1 MAESR
6 HDPDML
12 MDVDVDKF
20 IKTASSAAPELWQHI
35 CTLTQSVSER
45 KGRTVATADHRFAG
59 FIKRVCR
66 AYLLSVILFV
76 TNSECFHPFH
86 ADTIKLWGFNRAHH
100 RIESSW
106 CSLIGRYTE
115 TTYPESISG
124 TQRWGYWETASQRC
138 SYWQHRLS
146 PESCCC
152 SLWQPAS

>member
-1 MAESR
+1 MAESS
-6 HDPDML
+6 HDPDVL

-20 IKTASSAAPELWQHI
+20 IKSASSAAPELWQHI

-86 ADTIKLWGFNRAHH
+86 VLLADTIELWGFNRAHH
-100 RIESSW
+100 CIEPSW
-106 CSLIGRYTE
+106 CSLISRYTE
-115 TTYPESISG
+115 TTYPGSISG
-124 TQRWGYWETASQRC
+124 TQR
-138 SYWQHRLS
+138 
-146 PESCCC
+146 
-152 SLWQPAS
+152 

>member
-1 MAESR
+1 
-6 HDPDML
+6 

-45 KGRTVATADHRFAG
+45 KGRTVAAADHRFAG

-100 RIESSW
+100 CIESSW

-124 TQRWGYWETASQRC
+124 TGCLPRTIQKLIQILDWTT
-138 SYWQHRLS
+138 
-146 PESCCC
+146 
-152 SLWQPAS
+152 SLHTDCPVCHIWW